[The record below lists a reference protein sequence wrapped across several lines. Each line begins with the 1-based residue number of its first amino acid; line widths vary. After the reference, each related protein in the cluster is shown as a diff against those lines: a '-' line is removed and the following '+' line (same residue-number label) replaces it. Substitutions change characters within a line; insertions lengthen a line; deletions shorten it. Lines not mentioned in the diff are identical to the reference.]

1 MLHRFRQTQ
10 VEDLGLNVRRHDRR
24 PKVISTVN
32 SVRDCDRWRDEVM
45 REISRKVA
53 RIQDGVYKKCS
64 SKTEGLTDYELRDLN
79 DEINHLFRE
88 KGQWERQIAALGGA
102 NYRSGVPRIL
112 DDHGEEIPGMRGYR
126 YYGRARDLPGV
137 KEHLR
142 PAEAQ
147 EDQAE
152 ESRKEQRIKAYQGQP
167 PAYFGNEDEQDGVL
181 LQEEVNTEDLGWS
194 EGWRRV
200 AATMDMSSDVEV
212 PAMPRPPPVPLDL
225 SAAAHSKNAQD
236 TPANGASLLN
246 ALPAEELVMPDTVTR
261 KDMEAFMLQAK
272 KAALRQECT

>member
-1 MLHRFRQTQ
+1 
-10 VEDLGLNVRRHDRR
+10 
-24 PKVISTVN
+24 
-32 SVRDCDRWRDEVM
+32 M
-45 REISRKVA
+45 RENLQAES
-53 RIQDGVYKKCS
+53 
-64 SKTEGLTDYELRDLN
+64 LTDYELRDLN

-126 YYGRARDLPGV
+126 YYGRARELPGV

-147 EDQAE
+147 EDKTE
-152 ESRKEQRIKAYQGQP
+152 ETLKEKRIKAYQGQP

-181 LQEEVNTEDLGWS
+181 LQEEGSAEELGWS
-194 EGWRRV
+194 EGWHRV
-200 AATMDMSSDVEV
+200 AATLELQGDFVP

-225 SAAAHSKNAQD
+225 SAAARKDKAQD
-236 TPANGASLLN
+236 TPATEASLLS
-246 ALPAEELVMPDTVTR
+246 ALPAEELVMPETVTR
-261 KDMEAFMLQAK
+261 KDIEAYMLQAK

>member
-1 MLHRFRQTQ
+1 M
-10 VEDLGLNVRRHDRR
+10 
-24 PKVISTVN
+24 
-32 SVRDCDRWRDEVM
+32 
-45 REISRKVA
+45 
-53 RIQDGVYKKCS
+53 
-64 SKTEGLTDYELRDLN
+64 TDYELRDLN

-126 YYGRARDLPGV
+126 YYGRARELPGV

-147 EDQAE
+147 EDKAE
-152 ESRKEQRIKAYQGQP
+152 ESVKEKRIKAYQGQP

-181 LQEEVNTEDLGWS
+181 LREEMGAEELGWS

-200 AATMDMSSDVEV
+200 AATLELPSDFVP

-225 SAAAHSKNAQD
+225 SATARSDKAQD
-236 TPANGASLLN
+236 TPALGASLLS
-246 ALPAEELVMPDTVTR
+246 ALPAEELVMPETVTR
-261 KDMEAFMLQAK
+261 KDIEAYMLQAK
-272 KAALRQECT
+272 KAALRQECTWCLLTGRSGRVASTRVLLPGSEPQAQAP